1 MSEAAGGASVGMI
14 SLDLVIRN
22 TIGKQLEAIKASIK
36 QPVEDMRQQISKGVQ
51 DTVQSVADGAKA
63 AMQQSMDE
71 VKKTTEQTTD
81 YIDDL
86 IDKALAPK
94 VAAPKVEP
102 IEMPEV
108 KPSKKT
114 TVSVGYDPEAMSFV
128 EEYGEKLKAKA
139 GEISDEMRE
148 KLGNFE
154 ISADPT
160 ERIEQQMDNLRNK
173 IALTQKHWQ
182 ELMYAWNN
190 ADPGSKAFDNLD
202 GKLNSTEKQLLSL
215 QSQYEKL
222 GETAKASVAKMADE
236 TKAKVSELTD
246 EMREKLGNFEISK
259 DPTERIQ
266 QQMSVLTDKIS
277 VTQKRWQELAYALE
291 NTDPGS
297 KDFDKLTASLS
308 NAENRLISLQSQY
321 EKLQDKANK
330 PAESGG
336 SVEPPPPQEDESG
349 FKDRISKSMESVKSM
364 AAKAGA
370 SIKRTLS
377 GAFNHVKKV
386 GAKALSG
393 LRSGFSS
400 VGKSVKGLFK
410 PIANLGKK
418 IKQTF
423 KRVFLFAG
431 ILAAVKALKS
441 GIGDV
446 MNQNEAFQKSL
457 NDVKAN
463 LAIAFTPI
471 INTVMPILTK
481 LMQGVATVSKYV
493 AGFIAGLFGQ
503 TYQQAAQATKKLKG
517 TSAEA
522 KKAKQSLAGI
532 DEINTLS
539 SNEDSKTDSESS
551 GVDFS
556 GLDMSEP
563 EYPDWAK
570 SLKDSILSGDW
581 AGVGKTLGEKVT
593 SVLTG
598 IPWTDLGRKFSES
611 VNSIFSGINSFF
623 KNTDWGG
630 IVKDMTEGLNA
641 AVSGTDWSLIGDT
654 LASGL
659 SAIIDSAYAF
669 VTTFDFSGFG
679 SGLGDSVN
687 AFFAGIDW
695 SKAAETLSGAI
706 TGLLDSLIGFLETV
720 DWQAIGEDIYTF
732 ISSIDWSGII
742 SRLFQALGSLLG
754 AAGSLLSG
762 AIQRVVTSIKEY
774 FTKKIEEAGGS
785 VIGGLWKGI
794 KDAFG
799 NAWEWIKQNIFQPFL
814 DGFKKCFGIH
824 SPSTVMAEMGDYII
838 QGLHDAVSA
847 GIEKVKEVFNEVLSA
862 IQEIFSDIGE
872 WFSERWD
879 DITEAFSDVVSFF
892 KEKFQDAWDGI
903 VKIFEKPKEFFEQVW
918 EDITSCFSGVTTWFK
933 DKFSEAWEAVKKVFS
948 TGGTIFEGIS
958 EKISSVFKETV
969 NSLIDGINTVV
980 SKPFDAINTALDK
993 LREVSILGSHP
1004 FDWLPTLDIPQIPK
1018 LASGGLATAPT
1029 LAVVG
1034 DNRNASVDPE
1044 VIAPLSK
1051 LTSMLG
1057 STDPA
1062 VLSLLGEILEAI
1074 KEKRTVVSID
1084 SNAIGRASAAYTHGK
1099 AVRV

>member
-114 TVSVGYDPEAMSFV
+114 TVSVGYDPEAMSFM

-173 IALTQKHWQ
+173 IALTQKQWQ

-222 GETAKASVAKMADE
+222 GEAAKASVAKMADE

-330 PAESGG
+330 PAES
-336 SVEPPPPQEDESG
+336 
-349 FKDRISKSMESVKSM
+349 VKSV

-370 SIKRTLS
+370 SIKNALS

-393 LRSGFSS
+393 LRSGFSR

-493 AGFIAGLFGQ
+493 AGFIASLFGQ

-539 SNEDSKTDSESS
+539 SGKDDESS
-551 GVDFS
+551 SDS
-556 GLDMSEP
+556 GGIDYSSLDMSEP

-641 AVSGTDWSLIGDT
+641 AVSGTDWALIGDT

-754 AAGSLLSG
+754 AAGSLLWG
-762 AIQRVVTSIKEY
+762 AIRTVVANVKSY
-774 FTKKIEEAGGS
+774 FSKKIEEAGGS
-785 VIGGLWKGI
+785 IIGGLWKGI

-799 NAWEWIKQNIFQPFL
+799 DAWKWIKENIFQPFL

-838 QGLHDAVSA
+838 QGLYNAVSG
-847 GIEKVKEVFNEVLSA
+847 GIEKVKKIFIKILNTIKDVFTGIGGWFKQTFTEVFTNVKAVLQSIISFITSVFAGNWSRAWNSIKKAFQSVWDGMVTVVKIPINLIISA
-862 IQEIFSDIGE
+862 INKMTG
-872 WFSERWD
+872 
-879 DITEAFSDVVSFF
+879 
-892 KEKFQDAWDGI
+892 
-903 VKIFEKPKEFFEQVW
+903 
-918 EDITSCFSGVTTWFK
+918 
-933 DKFSEAWEAVKKVFS
+933 AVES
-948 TGGTIFEGIS
+948 A
-958 EKISSVFKETV
+958 V
-969 NSLIDGINTVV
+969 NSIIDGLNTL
-980 SKPFDAINTALDK
+980 SFDIPDWVPK
-993 LREVSILGSHP
+993 IGGSHFG
-1004 FDWLPTLDIPQIPK
+1004 FDLGHIDIPEIPK

-1029 LAVVG
+1029 LAMVG

-1051 LTSMLG
+1051 LSSMLG
-1057 STDPA
+1057 SADPA
-1062 VLSLLGEILEAI
+1062 VLALLGEILEAI

-1099 AVRV
+1099 TVRV

>member
-81 YIDDL
+81 YIDNL

-215 QSQYEKL
+215 QSQYDKL
-222 GETAKASVAKMADE
+222 GEAAKASVAKMADE

-308 NAENRLISLQSQY
+308 NTENRLISLQSQY
-321 EKLQDKANK
+321 DKLGDKANK
-330 PAESGG
+330 PA
-336 SVEPPPPQEDESG
+336 
-349 FKDRISKSMESVKSM
+349 ESVKSM

-539 SNEDSKTDSESS
+539 SNDDSKTDSESS

-641 AVSGTDWSLIGDT
+641 AVSGTDWALIGDT

-706 TGLLDSLIGFLETV
+706 TGLLDTVIGFIETV
-720 DWQAIGEDIYTF
+720 DWMAIGKDIFTF
-732 ISSIDWSGII
+732 IANIDWGGILGRVA
-742 SRLFQALGSLLG
+742 RLIGDIIGTCWRLT
-754 AAGSLLSG
+754 LSG
-762 AIQRVVTSIKEY
+762 VKAAIKGIKEY

-799 NAWEWIKQNIFQPFL
+799 NAWEWIKVNIFQPFL

-933 DKFSEAWEAVKKVFS
+933 DQFSEAWEAVKNVFS
-948 TGGTIFEGIS
+948 TGGAIFEGIS

-1029 LAVVG
+1029 LAMVG

-1057 STDPA
+1057 SADPA

-1074 KEKRTVVSID
+1074 KDKRTVVSID
-1084 SNAIGRASAAYTHGK
+1084 SNAIGRASTTYTHGK
-1099 AVRV
+1099 AVRI

>member
-71 VKKTTEQTTD
+71 VKKTTERTKD

-94 VAAPKVEP
+94 VAVPKVEP

-114 TVSVGYDPEAMSFV
+114 TVSVGYDPGAMSFM

-215 QSQYEKL
+215 QSQYDKL
-222 GETAKASVAKMADE
+222 EETAKASVAKMADE

-308 NAENRLISLQSQY
+308 NTENRLISLQSQY
-321 EKLQDKANK
+321 DKLGDKANK
-330 PAESGG
+330 PA
-336 SVEPPPPQEDESG
+336 
-349 FKDRISKSMESVKSM
+349 KSVKSM

-481 LMQGVATVSKYV
+481 LMQGIATVSKYV

-539 SNEDSKTDSESS
+539 SNDDSKTDSESS

-641 AVSGTDWSLIGDT
+641 AVSGTDWALIGDT

-706 TGLLDSLIGFLETV
+706 TGLLDTVIGFIETV
-720 DWQAIGEDIYTF
+720 DWMAIGKDIFTF
-732 ISSIDWSGII
+732 IANIDWGGILGRVA
-742 SRLFQALGSLLG
+742 RLIGDIIGTCWRLA
-754 AAGSLLSG
+754 LSG
-762 AIQRVVTSIKEY
+762 VKAAIKGIKEY

-799 NAWEWIKQNIFQPFL
+799 NAWEWIKVNIFQPFL

-862 IQEIFSDIGE
+862 IQGIFSDIGE

-879 DITEAFSDVVSFF
+879 DITSAFSDVVSFF

-933 DKFSEAWEAVKKVFS
+933 DQFSEAWEAVKKVFS
-948 TGGTIFEGIS
+948 TGGAIFEGIS

-993 LREVSILGSHP
+993 LRDVSILGSHP

-1029 LAVVG
+1029 LAMVG

-1074 KEKRTVVSID
+1074 KDKRTVVSID
-1084 SNAIGRASAAYTHGK
+1084 SDAIGRASTTYTHGK
-1099 AVRV
+1099 AVRI

>member
-71 VKKTTEQTTD
+71 VKKTTERTTD

-114 TVSVGYDPEAMSFV
+114 TVSVGYDPEAMSFM

-148 KLGNFE
+148 KLGDFE

-160 ERIEQQMDNLRNK
+160 ERIEQQMDNIRNK

-215 QSQYEKL
+215 QSQYDKL
-222 GETAKASVAKMADE
+222 GEAAKASVAKMADE

-308 NAENRLISLQSQY
+308 DAENRLISLQSQY
-321 EKLQDKANK
+321 DKLGDKANK
-330 PAESGG
+330 PA
-336 SVEPPPPQEDESG
+336 
-349 FKDRISKSMESVKSM
+349 KSVKSM

-641 AVSGTDWSLIGDT
+641 AVSGTDWALIGDT

-706 TGLLDSLIGFLETV
+706 TGLLDTVIGFIETV
-720 DWQAIGEDIYTF
+720 DWMAIGKDIFTF
-732 ISSIDWSGII
+732 IANIDWGGILGRVA
-742 SRLFQALGSLLG
+742 RLIGDIIGTCWRLT
-754 AAGSLLSG
+754 LSG
-762 AIQRVVTSIKEY
+762 VKAAIKGIKEY

-799 NAWEWIKQNIFQPFL
+799 NAWEWIKVNIFQPFL

-838 QGLHDAVSA
+838 QGLYNAVSG
-847 GIEKVKEVFNEVLSA
+847 GIEKVKKIFRKILNTIKDVFTGIGGWFKQTFTEVFTNVKAVLQSIISFITSVFAGNWSSAWNSIKKAFQSVWDGMVTVVKIPINLIISA
-862 IQEIFSDIGE
+862 INKMTG
-872 WFSERWD
+872 
-879 DITEAFSDVVSFF
+879 
-892 KEKFQDAWDGI
+892 
-903 VKIFEKPKEFFEQVW
+903 
-918 EDITSCFSGVTTWFK
+918 
-933 DKFSEAWEAVKKVFS
+933 AVES
-948 TGGTIFEGIS
+948 A
-958 EKISSVFKETV
+958 V
-969 NSLIDGINTVV
+969 NSIIDGLNTL
-980 SKPFDAINTALDK
+980 SFDIPDWVPK
-993 LREVSILGSHP
+993 IGGSHFG
-1004 FDWLPTLDIPQIPK
+1004 FDLGHIDIPEIPK

-1029 LAVVG
+1029 LAMVG

-1057 STDPA
+1057 SADPA
-1062 VLSLLGEILEAI
+1062 VLSLLGEILEILEAI
-1074 KEKRTVVSID
+1074 KDKRTVVSID
-1084 SNAIGRASAAYTHGK
+1084 SNAIGRASTTYTHDK
-1099 AVRV
+1099 TVRI

>member
-108 KPSKKT
+108 KPKKT

-222 GETAKASVAKMADE
+222 GEAAKASVAKMADE
-236 TKAKVSELTD
+236 TKAKVSELTN

-308 NAENRLISLQSQY
+308 NTENRLISLQSQY

-330 PAESGG
+330 PTES
-336 SVEPPPPQEDESG
+336 
-349 FKDRISKSMESVKSM
+349 IKSM

-400 VGKSVKGLFK
+400 VGKSAKGLFK

-441 GIGDV
+441 GIWDV

-503 TYQQAAQATKKLKG
+503 TYQQAANATKKLKG
-517 TSAEA
+517 TSAEV

-641 AVSGTDWSLIGDT
+641 AVIGTDWALIGDA

-659 SAIIDSAYAF
+659 SAIIDSAFAF

-679 SGLGDSVN
+679 AGLGDSVN

-706 TGLLDSLIGFLETV
+706 TGLLDSVISFLETV

-732 ISSIDWSGII
+732 LSGIDWSGII
-742 SRLFQALGSLLG
+742 SRLFQVLGNLLG
-754 AAGSLLSG
+754 AAESLLWG
-762 AIQRVVTSIKEY
+762 AIRTVVANVKSY
-774 FTKKIEEAGGS
+774 FSKKIEEAGGS
-785 VIGGLWKGI
+785 IIGGLWKGI

-799 NAWEWIKQNIFQPFL
+799 DAWKWIKENIFQPFL

-824 SPSTVMAEMGDYII
+824 SPSTVMAEMGGYII

-980 SKPFDAINTALDK
+980 SKPFDAINAALDK

-1029 LAVVG
+1029 LAMVG

-1074 KEKRTVVSID
+1074 KDKRTVVSVD
-1084 SNAIGRASAAYTHGK
+1084 SNAIGRASTTYIHGK
-1099 AVRV
+1099 AVRI

>member
-128 EEYGEKLKAKA
+128 EEYGEKMKAKA

-154 ISADPT
+154 ISADST

-330 PAESGG
+330 PAESL
-336 SVEPPPPQEDESG
+336 
-349 FKDRISKSMESVKSM
+349 KSM

-641 AVSGTDWSLIGDT
+641 AVSGTDWALIGDT

-706 TGLLDSLIGFLETV
+706 TGLFDTVIGFIETV
-720 DWQAIGEDIYTF
+720 DWVAIGKDIFTF
-732 ISSIDWSGII
+732 IANIDWGGILGRVA
-742 SRLFQALGSLLG
+742 RLIGDIIGTCWRLT
-754 AAGSLLSG
+754 LSG
-762 AIQRVVTSIKEY
+762 VKAAIKGIKEY

-799 NAWEWIKQNIFQPFL
+799 NAWEWIKVNIFQPFL

-933 DKFSEAWEAVKKVFS
+933 DQFSEAWEAVKNVFS
-948 TGGTIFEGIS
+948 TGGAIFEGIS

-1029 LAVVG
+1029 LAMVG

-1057 STDPA
+1057 SADPA

-1074 KEKRTVVSID
+1074 KDKRTVVSID
-1084 SNAIGRASAAYTHGK
+1084 SNAIGRASTTYTHGK
-1099 AVRV
+1099 AVRI

>member
-114 TVSVGYDPEAMSFV
+114 AVSVGYDPEAMSFM
-128 EEYGEKLKAKA
+128 EEYGEKLKATA

-173 IALTQKHWQ
+173 IALTQKQWQ

-222 GETAKASVAKMADE
+222 EETAKASVAKMADE

-330 PAESGG
+330 PAESL
-336 SVEPPPPQEDESG
+336 
-349 FKDRISKSMESVKSM
+349 KSM

-370 SIKRTLS
+370 SIKNALS

-393 LRSGFSS
+393 LRSGFSR

-493 AGFIAGLFGQ
+493 AGFIASLFGQ

-539 SNEDSKTDSESS
+539 SGKDDESS
-551 GVDFS
+551 SDS
-556 GLDMSEP
+556 GGIDYSSLDMSEP

-641 AVSGTDWSLIGDT
+641 AVSGTDWALIGDT

-706 TGLLDSLIGFLETV
+706 TGLLDSVISFLETV

-732 ISSIDWSGII
+732 LSGIDWSGII
-742 SRLFQALGSLLG
+742 SRLFQILGNLLG
-754 AAGSLLSG
+754 AAGSLLWG
-762 AIQRVVTSIKEY
+762 AIRTVVANVKSY
-774 FTKKIEEAGGS
+774 FSKKIEEAGGS
-785 VIGGLWKGI
+785 IIGGLWKGI

-799 NAWEWIKQNIFQPFL
+799 DAWKWIKENIFQPFL

-838 QGLHDAVSA
+838 QGLYNAVSG
-847 GIEKVKEVFNEVLSA
+847 GIEKVKKIFRKILNTIKDVFTGIGGWFKQTFTEVFTNVKAVLQSIISFITSVFAGNWSSAWNSIKKAFQSVWDGMVTVVKIPINLIISA
-862 IQEIFSDIGE
+862 INKM
-872 WFSERWD
+872 
-879 DITEAFSDVVSFF
+879 T
-892 KEKFQDAWDGI
+892 DA
-903 VKIFEKPKEFFEQVW
+903 VEN
-918 EDITSCFSGVTTWFK
+918 
-933 DKFSEAWEAVKKVFS
+933 A
-948 TGGTIFEGIS
+948 
-958 EKISSVFKETV
+958 V
-969 NSLIDGINTVV
+969 NSIIDGLNTL
-980 SKPFDAINTALDK
+980 SFDIPDWVPK
-993 LREVSILGSHP
+993 IGGSHFG
-1004 FDWLPTLDIPQIPK
+1004 FDLGHIDIPEIPK

-1029 LAVVG
+1029 LAMVG

-1074 KEKRTVVSID
+1074 KDKRTVVSID
-1084 SNAIGRASAAYTHGK
+1084 SNAIGRASTTYTHGK
-1099 AVRV
+1099 AVRI

>member
-22 TIGKQLEAIKASIK
+22 TIGKQLDAIKASIK

-71 VKKTTEQTTD
+71 VKKTTERTTD

-114 TVSVGYDPEAMSFV
+114 TVSVGYDPGAMSFM

-215 QSQYEKL
+215 QSQYDKL
-222 GETAKASVAKMADE
+222 EETAKASVAKMADE

-308 NAENRLISLQSQY
+308 NTENRLISLQSQY
-321 EKLQDKANK
+321 DKLGDKANK
-330 PAESGG
+330 PA
-336 SVEPPPPQEDESG
+336 
-349 FKDRISKSMESVKSM
+349 KSVKSM

-481 LMQGVATVSKYV
+481 LMQGIATVSKYV

-539 SNEDSKTDSESS
+539 SNDDSKTDSESS

-641 AVSGTDWSLIGDT
+641 AVSGTDWALIGDT

-706 TGLLDSLIGFLETV
+706 TGLLDTVIGFIETV
-720 DWQAIGEDIYTF
+720 DWMAIGKDIFTF
-732 ISSIDWSGII
+732 IANIDWGGILGRVA
-742 SRLFQALGSLLG
+742 RLIGDIIGTCWRLA
-754 AAGSLLSG
+754 LSG
-762 AIQRVVTSIKEY
+762 VKAAIKGIKEY

-799 NAWEWIKQNIFQPFL
+799 NAWEWIKVNIFQPFL

-862 IQEIFSDIGE
+862 IQGIFSDIGE

-879 DITEAFSDVVSFF
+879 DITSAFSDVVSFF

-933 DKFSEAWEAVKKVFS
+933 DQFSEAWEAVKKVFS
-948 TGGTIFEGIS
+948 TGGAIFEGIS

-993 LREVSILGSHP
+993 LRDVSILGSHP

-1029 LAVVG
+1029 LAMVG

-1074 KEKRTVVSID
+1074 KDKRTVVSID
-1084 SNAIGRASAAYTHGK
+1084 SDAIGRASTTYTHGK
-1099 AVRV
+1099 AVRI

>member
-94 VAAPKVEP
+94 VAASKVEP

-182 ELMYAWNN
+182 ELMDAWNN

-222 GETAKASVAKMADE
+222 EETAKASVAKMADE

-308 NAENRLISLQSQY
+308 NTENRLISLQSQY
-321 EKLQDKANK
+321 DKLQDKANK
-330 PAESGG
+330 PAESLK
-336 SVEPPPPQEDESG
+336 SV
-349 FKDRISKSMESVKSM
+349 

-370 SIKRTLS
+370 SIKNALS

-393 LRSGFSS
+393 LRSGFSR

-641 AVSGTDWSLIGDT
+641 AVSGTDWALIGDT

-799 NAWEWIKQNIFQPFL
+799 NAWEWIKVNIFQPFL

-847 GIEKVKEVFNEVLSA
+847 GIKKVKEVFNEVLSA

-879 DITEAFSDVVSFF
+879 DITSAFSDVVSFF

-933 DKFSEAWEAVKKVFS
+933 DQFSEAWEAVKKVFS
-948 TGGTIFEGIS
+948 TGGAIFEGIS

-993 LREVSILGSHP
+993 LRDVSILGSHP

-1029 LAVVG
+1029 LAMVG

-1057 STDPA
+1057 SADPA

-1074 KEKRTVVSID
+1074 KDKRTVVSID
-1084 SNAIGRASAAYTHGK
+1084 SDAIGRASTTYTHGK
-1099 AVRV
+1099 AVRI

>member
-81 YIDDL
+81 YIDNL

-128 EEYGEKLKAKA
+128 EEYGEKLKATA

-222 GETAKASVAKMADE
+222 EETAKASVAKMADE

-330 PAESGG
+330 PAESL
-336 SVEPPPPQEDESG
+336 
-349 FKDRISKSMESVKSM
+349 KSM

-393 LRSGFSS
+393 LRSGFSR

-539 SNEDSKTDSESS
+539 SGKDDESS
-551 GVDFS
+551 SDS
-556 GLDMSEP
+556 GGIDYSSLDMSEP

-706 TGLLDSLIGFLETV
+706 TGLLDSVIGFLETV

-732 ISSIDWSGII
+732 ISSIDWSGILGRVA
-742 SRLFQALGSLLG
+742 RLIGSIIGTCWNLALTGVK
-754 AAGSLLSG
+754 AA
-762 AIQRVVTSIKEY
+762 IKGIKDY
-774 FTKKIEEAGGS
+774 FSKKIEEAGGS
-785 VIGGLWKGI
+785 IIGGLWKGI

-799 NAWEWIKQNIFQPFL
+799 DAWKWIKENIFQPFL

-838 QGLHDAVSA
+838 QGLHDAVSD
-847 GIEKVKEVFNEVLSA
+847 GIAKIKEVFTEVLTA
-862 IQEIFSDIGE
+862 IKEIFSDIGE

-903 VKIFEKPKEFFEQVW
+903 VIIFEKPKEFFEQVW

-933 DKFSEAWEAVKKVFS
+933 DQFSEAWDAVKSVFS
-948 TGGTIFEGIS
+948 TGGAIFEGIS

-980 SKPFDAINTALDK
+980 SKPFEAINTALDK

-1029 LAVVG
+1029 LAMVG

-1051 LTSMLG
+1051 LSSMMG
-1057 STDPA
+1057 SADPA
-1062 VLSLLGEILEAI
+1062 VLALLGEILEAI
-1074 KEKRTVVSID
+1074 KEKQTAVSID
-1084 SNAIGRASAAYTHGK
+1084 NTAIGRASAAYTHGK

>member
-108 KPSKKT
+108 KPSKKA
-114 TVSVGYDPEAMSFV
+114 TVSVGYDPEAMSFM

-330 PAESGG
+330 PAESL
-336 SVEPPPPQEDESG
+336 
-349 FKDRISKSMESVKSM
+349 KSM

-370 SIKRTLS
+370 SIKSTLS

-641 AVSGTDWSLIGDT
+641 AVSGTDWALIGDT

-706 TGLLDSLIGFLETV
+706 TGLFDTVIGFIETV
-720 DWQAIGEDIYTF
+720 DWVAIGKDIFTF
-732 ISSIDWSGII
+732 IANIDWGGILGRVA
-742 SRLFQALGSLLG
+742 RLIGDIIGTCWRLT
-754 AAGSLLSG
+754 LSG
-762 AIQRVVTSIKEY
+762 VKAAIKGIKEY

-799 NAWEWIKQNIFQPFL
+799 NAWEWIKVNIFQPFL

-838 QGLHDAVSA
+838 QGLYNAVSS
-847 GIEKVKEVFNEVLSA
+847 GIEKVKKIFRKILNTIKDVFTGIGGWFKQTFTEVFTNVKAVLQSIISFITSVFAGNWSSAWNSIKKAFQSVWDGMVTVVKIPINLIISA
-862 IQEIFSDIGE
+862 INKMTG
-872 WFSERWD
+872 
-879 DITEAFSDVVSFF
+879 
-892 KEKFQDAWDGI
+892 
-903 VKIFEKPKEFFEQVW
+903 
-918 EDITSCFSGVTTWFK
+918 
-933 DKFSEAWEAVKKVFS
+933 AVES
-948 TGGTIFEGIS
+948 A
-958 EKISSVFKETV
+958 V
-969 NSLIDGINTVV
+969 NSIIDGLNTL
-980 SKPFDAINTALDK
+980 SFDIPDWVPK
-993 LREVSILGSHP
+993 IGGSHFG
-1004 FDWLPTLDIPQIPK
+1004 FDLGHIDIPEIPK

-1029 LAVVG
+1029 LAMVG

-1074 KEKRTVVSID
+1074 KDKRTVVSID
-1084 SNAIGRASAAYTHGK
+1084 SDAIGRASTTYTHGK
-1099 AVRV
+1099 AVRI

>member
-22 TIGKQLEAIKASIK
+22 TIGKQLDAIKASIK

-71 VKKTTEQTTD
+71 VKKTTERTTD

-114 TVSVGYDPEAMSFV
+114 TVSVGYDPEAMSFM

-215 QSQYEKL
+215 QSQYDKL
-222 GETAKASVAKMADE
+222 EEVAKASVAKMADE

-277 VTQKRWQELAYALE
+277 VTQKRWQELTYALE

-321 EKLQDKANK
+321 EKLEETANK
-330 PAESGG
+330 PTESL
-336 SVEPPPPQEDESG
+336 
-349 FKDRISKSMESVKSM
+349 KSM

-393 LRSGFSS
+393 LRSVFSR

-493 AGFIAGLFGQ
+493 AGFIASLFGQ

-551 GVDFS
+551 GVDFP

-641 AVSGTDWSLIGDT
+641 AVSGTDWALIGDT

-720 DWQAIGEDIYTF
+720 DWRAIGEDIYTF
-732 ISSIDWSGII
+732 ISSIDWSGILGRVA
-742 SRLFQALGSLLG
+742 RLIGSIIGTCWNLALTGVK
-754 AAGSLLSG
+754 AA
-762 AIQRVVTSIKEY
+762 IKGIKDY
-774 FTKKIEEAGGS
+774 FSKKIEEAGGS

-799 NAWEWIKQNIFQPFL
+799 NAWEWIKVNIFQPFL

-838 QGLHDAVSA
+838 QGLYNAVSG
-847 GIEKVKEVFNEVLSA
+847 GIEKVKKIFRKILNTIKDVFTGIGGWFKQTFTEVFTNVKAVLQSIISFITSVFAGNWSRAWNSIKKAFQSVWDGMVTVVKIPINLIISA
-862 IQEIFSDIGE
+862 INKMTG
-872 WFSERWD
+872 
-879 DITEAFSDVVSFF
+879 
-892 KEKFQDAWDGI
+892 
-903 VKIFEKPKEFFEQVW
+903 
-918 EDITSCFSGVTTWFK
+918 
-933 DKFSEAWEAVKKVFS
+933 AVES
-948 TGGTIFEGIS
+948 A
-958 EKISSVFKETV
+958 V
-969 NSLIDGINTVV
+969 NSIIDGLNTL
-980 SKPFDAINTALDK
+980 SFDIPDWVPK
-993 LREVSILGSHP
+993 IGGSHFG
-1004 FDWLPTLDIPQIPK
+1004 FDLGHIDIPEIPK

-1029 LAVVG
+1029 LAMVG

-1051 LTSMLG
+1051 LSSMLG
-1057 STDPA
+1057 SADPA
-1062 VLSLLGEILEAI
+1062 VLALLGEILEAI

>member
-22 TIGKQLEAIKASIK
+22 TIGKQLEVIKASIK

-81 YIDDL
+81 YIDNL

-215 QSQYEKL
+215 QSQYDKL
-222 GETAKASVAKMADE
+222 EETAKASVAKMADE

-259 DPTERIQ
+259 DPAERIQ

-308 NAENRLISLQSQY
+308 NTENRLISLQSQY
-321 EKLQDKANK
+321 DKLGDKANK
-330 PAESGG
+330 PA
-336 SVEPPPPQEDESG
+336 
-349 FKDRISKSMESVKSM
+349 KSVKSM

-481 LMQGVATVSKYV
+481 LMQGIATVSKYV

-539 SNEDSKTDSESS
+539 SNDDSKTDSESS

-641 AVSGTDWSLIGDT
+641 AVSGTDWALIGDT

-706 TGLLDSLIGFLETV
+706 TGLLDTVIGFIETV
-720 DWQAIGEDIYTF
+720 DWMAIGKDIFTF
-732 ISSIDWSGII
+732 IANIDWGGILGRVA
-742 SRLFQALGSLLG
+742 RLIGDIIGTCWRLA
-754 AAGSLLSG
+754 LSG
-762 AIQRVVTSIKEY
+762 VKAAIKGIKEY

-799 NAWEWIKQNIFQPFL
+799 NAWEWIKVNIFQPFL

-879 DITEAFSDVVSFF
+879 DITSAFSDVVSFF

-933 DKFSEAWEAVKKVFS
+933 DQFSEAWEAVKKVFS
-948 TGGTIFEGIS
+948 TGGAIFEGIS

-993 LREVSILGSHP
+993 LRDVSILGSHP

-1029 LAVVG
+1029 LAMVG

-1074 KEKRTVVSID
+1074 KDKRTVVSID
-1084 SNAIGRASAAYTHGK
+1084 SDAIGRASTTYTHGK
-1099 AVRV
+1099 AVRI

>member
-71 VKKTTEQTTD
+71 VKKTTERTTD

-114 TVSVGYDPEAMSFV
+114 TVSVGYDPGAMSFM

-148 KLGNFE
+148 KLGDFE

-160 ERIEQQMDNLRNK
+160 ERIEQQMDNIRNK

-215 QSQYEKL
+215 QSQYDKL
-222 GETAKASVAKMADE
+222 GEAAKASVAKMADE

-308 NAENRLISLQSQY
+308 DAENRLISLQSQY
-321 EKLQDKANK
+321 DKLGDKANK
-330 PAESGG
+330 PA
-336 SVEPPPPQEDESG
+336 
-349 FKDRISKSMESVKSM
+349 KSVKSM

-641 AVSGTDWSLIGDT
+641 AVSGTDWALIGDT

-706 TGLLDSLIGFLETV
+706 TGLLDTVIGFIETV
-720 DWQAIGEDIYTF
+720 DWMAIGKDIFTF
-732 ISSIDWSGII
+732 IANIDWGGILGRVA
-742 SRLFQALGSLLG
+742 RLIGDIIGTCWRLT
-754 AAGSLLSG
+754 LSG
-762 AIQRVVTSIKEY
+762 VKAAIKGIKEY

-799 NAWEWIKQNIFQPFL
+799 NAWEWIKVNIFQPFL

-838 QGLHDAVSA
+838 QGLYNAVSG
-847 GIEKVKEVFNEVLSA
+847 GIEKVKKIFRKILNTIKDVFTGIGGWFKQTFTEVFTNVKAVLQSIISFITSVFAGNWSSAWNSIKKAFQSVWDGMVTVVKIPINLIISA
-862 IQEIFSDIGE
+862 INKMTG
-872 WFSERWD
+872 
-879 DITEAFSDVVSFF
+879 
-892 KEKFQDAWDGI
+892 
-903 VKIFEKPKEFFEQVW
+903 
-918 EDITSCFSGVTTWFK
+918 
-933 DKFSEAWEAVKKVFS
+933 AVES
-948 TGGTIFEGIS
+948 A
-958 EKISSVFKETV
+958 V
-969 NSLIDGINTVV
+969 NSIIDGLNTL
-980 SKPFDAINTALDK
+980 SFDIPDWVPK
-993 LREVSILGSHP
+993 IGGSHFG
-1004 FDWLPTLDIPQIPK
+1004 FDLGHIDIPEIPK

-1029 LAVVG
+1029 LAMVG

-1057 STDPA
+1057 SADPA
-1062 VLSLLGEILEAI
+1062 VLSLLGEILEILEAI
-1074 KEKRTVVSID
+1074 KDKRTVVSID
-1084 SNAIGRASAAYTHGK
+1084 SNAIGRASTTYTHDK
-1099 AVRV
+1099 TVRI

>member
-22 TIGKQLEAIKASIK
+22 TIGKQLDAIKASIK

-81 YIDDL
+81 YIDGL

-114 TVSVGYDPEAMSFV
+114 TVSVGYDPGAMSFM

-173 IALTQKHWQ
+173 IALMQKRWQ

-215 QSQYEKL
+215 QSQYDKL
-222 GETAKASVAKMADE
+222 GEAAKASVAKMADE

-321 EKLQDKANK
+321 DKLQDKANK
-330 PAESGG
+330 PA
-336 SVEPPPPQEDESG
+336 
-349 FKDRISKSMESVKSM
+349 KSVKSM

-377 GAFNHVKKV
+377 GAFNHVKKM

-556 GLDMSEP
+556 GPDMSEP

-641 AVSGTDWSLIGDT
+641 AVSGTDWALIGDT

-706 TGLLDSLIGFLETV
+706 TGLLDTVIGFIETV
-720 DWQAIGEDIYTF
+720 DWMAIGKDIFTF
-732 ISSIDWSGII
+732 IANIDWGGILGRVA
-742 SRLFQALGSLLG
+742 RLIGDIIGTCWRLA
-754 AAGSLLSG
+754 LSG
-762 AIQRVVTSIKEY
+762 VKAAIKGIKEY

-799 NAWEWIKQNIFQPFL
+799 NAWEWIKVNIFQPFL

-872 WFSERWD
+872 WFGERWD
-879 DITEAFSDVVSFF
+879 DITSAFSDVVSFF

-933 DKFSEAWEAVKKVFS
+933 DQFSEAWEAVKKVFS
-948 TGGTIFEGIS
+948 TGGAIFEGIS

-993 LREVSILGSHP
+993 LRDVSILGSHP

-1029 LAVVG
+1029 LAMVG

-1062 VLSLLGEILEAI
+1062 VLALLGEILEAI
-1074 KEKRTVVSID
+1074 KDKRTVVSID
-1084 SNAIGRASAAYTHGK
+1084 SNAIGRSSTTYTHGK
-1099 AVRV
+1099 AVRI

>member
-114 TVSVGYDPEAMSFV
+114 TVSVGYDPGAMSFM

-148 KLGNFE
+148 KLGKFE
-154 ISADPT
+154 IDEDPT
-160 ERIEQQMDNLRNK
+160 ERIQLQLNNLKDK
-173 IALTQKHWQ
+173 IDLTQRRWQ
-182 ELMYAWNN
+182 ELAYSI
-190 ADPGSKAFDNLD
+190 DETGDKTSKEYYDLW
-202 GKLNSTEKQLLSL
+202 GKMNSTEKQLLSL

-222 GETAKASVAKMADE
+222 GEAAKASVAKMADE

-321 EKLQDKANK
+321 DKLGDKANK
-330 PAESGG
+330 PA
-336 SVEPPPPQEDESG
+336 
-349 FKDRISKSMESVKSM
+349 KSVKSM

-539 SNEDSKTDSESS
+539 SNDDSKTDSESS

-641 AVSGTDWSLIGDT
+641 AVSGTDWALIGDT

-732 ISSIDWSGII
+732 ISGIDWSGII

-754 AAGSLLSG
+754 AAGSLLWG
-762 AIQRVVTSIKEY
+762 AIRTVVANIKSY
-774 FTKKIEEAGGS
+774 FSKKIEEAGGS

-799 NAWEWIKQNIFQPFL
+799 NAWEWIKVNIFQPFL

-872 WFSERWD
+872 WFGERWD
-879 DITEAFSDVVSFF
+879 DITSAFSDVVSFF

-933 DKFSEAWEAVKKVFS
+933 DQFSEAWEAVKKVFS
-948 TGGTIFEGIS
+948 TGGAIFEGIS

-993 LREVSILGSHP
+993 LRDVSILGSHP

-1029 LAVVG
+1029 LAMVG

-1074 KEKRTVVSID
+1074 KDKRTVVSID
-1084 SNAIGRASAAYTHGK
+1084 SNAIGRASTTYTHGK
-1099 AVRV
+1099 TVRI

>member
-22 TIGKQLEAIKASIK
+22 TIGKQLEAIKSSIK
-36 QPVEDMRQQISKGVQ
+36 QPVEDMRKQVSNGIQ

-63 AMQQSMDE
+63 TMQKSMDE
-71 VKKTTEQTTD
+71 MKKTAEKSTD
-81 YIDDL
+81 YVDAL
-86 IDKALAPK
+86 IEKTLSRK
-94 VAAPKVEP
+94 VEAPKVEP
-102 IEMPEV
+102 IKMPEV
-108 KPSKKT
+108 KPSKNAAEF
-114 TVSVGYDPEAMSFV
+114 VGYDQNAMAFV
-128 EEYGEKLKAKA
+128 EEYAEKAKA
-139 GEISDEMRE
+139 
-148 KLGNFE
+148 
-154 ISADPT
+154 
-160 ERIEQQMDNLRNK
+160 
-173 IALTQKHWQ
+173 
-182 ELMYAWNN
+182 
-190 ADPGSKAFDNLD
+190 
-202 GKLNSTEKQLLSL
+202 
-215 QSQYEKL
+215 
-222 GETAKASVAKMADE
+222 
-236 TKAKVSELTD
+236 KVGELTD
-246 EMREKLGNFEISK
+246 EMREKLGNFEIAE
-259 DPTERIQ
+259 DPTERTQ
-266 QQMSVLTDKIS
+266 QQMDNLSDKIAI
-277 VTQKRWQELAYALE
+277 VQKRWQELTYEWNNTDPGTKQFDKLSSELNSTEKQLISLQSQYDGLASKANAKVDEISSEMREKLGSFKIAANPTERLQQKLDITKNELQMLQNKWQELAYALQKE
-291 NTDPGS
+291 QPGS
-297 KDFDKLTASLS
+297 EAFNKFSEQLTATEKRMVSTQDTYDKLQKKA
-308 NAENRLISLQSQY
+308 AQSST
-321 EKLQDKANK
+321 
-330 PAESGG
+330 P
-336 SVEPPPPQEDESG
+336 EPELPQEDGSG
-349 FKDRISKSMESVKSM
+349 FKDRISKPLDSVKSM

-377 GAFNHVKKV
+377 GAFNSVKKV
-386 GAKALSG
+386 GAKALSS

-400 VGKSVKGLFK
+400 VGKSVKGLMK
-410 PIANLGKK
+410 PITNLGKK

-423 KRVFLFAG
+423 KRVFIFAG

-441 GIGDV
+441 GIGEV

-457 NDVKAN
+457 NEVKAN

-471 INTVMPILTK
+471 INAVMPILTK
-481 LMQGVATVSKYV
+481 LMQGLSTVSKYV

-539 SNEDSKTDSESS
+539 SGKDDESS
-551 GVDFS
+551 SDGGGIDYS
-556 GLDMSEP
+556 ALDMSEP
-563 EYPDWAK
+563 EFPNWAQ
-570 SLKDSILSGDW
+570 SLKESILSGDW

-598 IPWTDLGRKFSES
+598 IPWKDLGRKFSQS

-630 IVKDMTEGLNA
+630 VVKDITEGLNA
-641 AVSGTDWSLIGDT
+641 AVSGTDWTLIGDT

-659 SAIIDSAYAF
+659 SAIIDSAFSF

-687 AFFAGIDW
+687 ALFGGIDW
-695 SKAAETLSGAI
+695 SKAAETMSGAI
-706 TGLLDSLIGFLETV
+706 TGLLDSVIGFLETV

-732 ISSIDWSGII
+732 LSGIDWSGII
-742 SRLFQALGSLLG
+742 SRLFQVLGSLLG
-754 AAGSLLSG
+754 AAGSLLWG
-762 AIQRVVTSIKEY
+762 AIRTVVANVKSY
-774 FTKKIEEAGGS
+774 FSKKIEEAGGS
-785 VIGGLWKGI
+785 IIGGLWKGI

-799 NAWEWIKQNIFQPFL
+799 DAWKWIKENIFQPFL

-872 WFSERWD
+872 WFGERWD

-933 DKFSEAWEAVKKVFS
+933 DQFSEAWEAVKNVFS
-948 TGGTIFEGIS
+948 TGGAIFEGIS

-993 LREVSILGSHP
+993 LREVSMLGSHP

-1029 LAVVG
+1029 LAMVG

-1074 KEKRTVVSID
+1074 KDKRTVVSID
-1084 SNAIGRASAAYTHGK
+1084 SNAIGRASTTYTHGK
-1099 AVRV
+1099 TVRI

>member
-22 TIGKQLEAIKASIK
+22 TIGKQLDAIKASIK

-71 VKKTTEQTTD
+71 VKKTTERTTD

-114 TVSVGYDPEAMSFV
+114 TVSVGYDPEAMSFM

-215 QSQYEKL
+215 QSQYDKL
-222 GETAKASVAKMADE
+222 EETAKASVAKMADE

-321 EKLQDKANK
+321 EKLEGKANK
-330 PAESGG
+330 PA
-336 SVEPPPPQEDESG
+336 
-349 FKDRISKSMESVKSM
+349 KSVKSM

-539 SNEDSKTDSESS
+539 SGKDDESS
-551 GVDFS
+551 SDS
-556 GLDMSEP
+556 GGIDYSSLDMSEP

-641 AVSGTDWSLIGDT
+641 AVSGTDWALIGDT

-720 DWQAIGEDIYTF
+720 DWRAIGEDIYTF

-742 SRLFQALGSLLG
+742 SRLFRVLGSLLG
-754 AAGSLLSG
+754 AAGSLLWG
-762 AIQRVVTSIKEY
+762 AIRTVVANVKSY
-774 FTKKIEEAGGS
+774 FSKKIEEAGGS
-785 VIGGLWKGI
+785 IIGGLWKGI

-799 NAWEWIKQNIFQPFL
+799 DAWKWIKENIFQPFL

-838 QGLHDAVSA
+838 QGLYNAVSG
-847 GIEKVKEVFNEVLSA
+847 GIEKVKKIFIKILNTIKDVFTGIGGWFKQTFTEVFTNVKAVLQSIISFITSVFAGNWSRAWNSIKKAFQSVWDGMVTVVKIPINLIISA
-862 IQEIFSDIGE
+862 INKMTG
-872 WFSERWD
+872 
-879 DITEAFSDVVSFF
+879 
-892 KEKFQDAWDGI
+892 
-903 VKIFEKPKEFFEQVW
+903 
-918 EDITSCFSGVTTWFK
+918 
-933 DKFSEAWEAVKKVFS
+933 AVES
-948 TGGTIFEGIS
+948 A
-958 EKISSVFKETV
+958 V
-969 NSLIDGINTVV
+969 NSIIDGLNTL
-980 SKPFDAINTALDK
+980 SFDIPDWVPK
-993 LREVSILGSHP
+993 IGGSHFG
-1004 FDWLPTLDIPQIPK
+1004 FDLGHIDIPEIPK

-1029 LAVVG
+1029 LAMVG

-1051 LTSMLG
+1051 LSSMLG
-1057 STDPA
+1057 SADPA
-1062 VLSLLGEILEAI
+1062 VLALLGEILEAI

>member
-114 TVSVGYDPEAMSFV
+114 AVSVGYDPEAMSFV

-215 QSQYEKL
+215 QSQYDKL
-222 GETAKASVAKMADE
+222 EETAKASVAKMADE

-321 EKLQDKANK
+321 DKLQDKANK
-330 PAESGG
+330 PAESL
-336 SVEPPPPQEDESG
+336 
-349 FKDRISKSMESVKSM
+349 KSM

-400 VGKSVKGLFK
+400 VGKSAKGLFK

-481 LMQGVATVSKYV
+481 LMQGVATVSRYV

-570 SLKDSILSGDW
+570 SLRDSILSGDW

-598 IPWTDLGRKFSES
+598 IPWTNLGRKFSES

-641 AVSGTDWSLIGDT
+641 AVSGTDWTLIGDT

-706 TGLLDSLIGFLETV
+706 TGLLDSVISFLETV

-732 ISSIDWSGII
+732 ISSIDWSGILGRVA
-742 SRLFQALGSLLG
+742 RLIGSIIGTCWNLALTGVK
-754 AAGSLLSG
+754 AA
-762 AIQRVVTSIKEY
+762 IKGIKDY
-774 FTKKIEEAGGS
+774 FSKKIEEAGGS

-799 NAWEWIKQNIFQPFL
+799 DAWKWIKENIFQPFL

-838 QGLHDAVSA
+838 QGLYNAVSS
-847 GIEKVKEVFNEVLSA
+847 GIEKVKKIFRKILNTIKDVFTGIGGWFKQTFTEVFTNVKAVLQSIISFITSVFAGNWSSAWNSIKKAFQSVWDGMVTVVKIPINLIISA
-862 IQEIFSDIGE
+862 INKMTG
-872 WFSERWD
+872 
-879 DITEAFSDVVSFF
+879 
-892 KEKFQDAWDGI
+892 
-903 VKIFEKPKEFFEQVW
+903 
-918 EDITSCFSGVTTWFK
+918 
-933 DKFSEAWEAVKKVFS
+933 AVES
-948 TGGTIFEGIS
+948 A
-958 EKISSVFKETV
+958 V
-969 NSLIDGINTVV
+969 NSIIDGLNTL
-980 SKPFDAINTALDK
+980 SFDIPDWVPK
-993 LREVSILGSHP
+993 IGGSHFG
-1004 FDWLPTLDIPQIPK
+1004 FDLGHIDIPEIPK

-1029 LAVVG
+1029 LAMVG

-1074 KEKRTVVSID
+1074 KDKRTVVSVD
-1084 SNAIGRASAAYTHGK
+1084 SNAIGRASTTYTHGK
-1099 AVRV
+1099 AVRI

>member
-1 MSEAAGGASVGMI
+1 MSEAAGGAPVGMI

-71 VKKTTEQTTD
+71 VKKTTERTTD

-108 KPSKKT
+108 KPSKKA
-114 TVSVGYDPEAMSFV
+114 TVSVGYDPEAMSFM

-215 QSQYEKL
+215 QSQYDKL

-321 EKLQDKANK
+321 DKLGDKVNK
-330 PAESGG
+330 PA
-336 SVEPPPPQEDESG
+336 
-349 FKDRISKSMESVKSM
+349 KSVKSM

-481 LMQGVATVSKYV
+481 LMQGIATVSKYV

-539 SNEDSKTDSESS
+539 SNDDSKTDSESS
-551 GVDFS
+551 GVDFP

-641 AVSGTDWSLIGDT
+641 AVSGTDWALIGDT

-706 TGLLDSLIGFLETV
+706 TGLLDTVIGFIETV
-720 DWQAIGEDIYTF
+720 DWMAIGKDIFTF
-732 ISSIDWSGII
+732 IANIDWGGILGRVA
-742 SRLFQALGSLLG
+742 RLIGDIIGTCWRLT
-754 AAGSLLSG
+754 LSG
-762 AIQRVVTSIKEY
+762 VKAAIKGIKEY

-799 NAWEWIKQNIFQPFL
+799 NAWEWIKVNIFQPFL

-838 QGLHDAVSA
+838 QGLYNAVSG

-879 DITEAFSDVVSFF
+879 DITSAFSDVVSFF

-933 DKFSEAWEAVKKVFS
+933 DQFSEAWEAVKKVFS
-948 TGGTIFEGIS
+948 TGGAIFEGIS

-993 LREVSILGSHP
+993 LRDVSILGSHP

-1029 LAVVG
+1029 LAMVG

-1074 KEKRTVVSID
+1074 KDKRTVVSID
-1084 SNAIGRASAAYTHGK
+1084 SNAIGRASTTYTHGK
-1099 AVRV
+1099 AVRI

>member
-108 KPSKKT
+108 KPSKKA

-128 EEYGEKLKAKA
+128 EEYGEKMKAKA

-215 QSQYEKL
+215 QSQYDKL
-222 GETAKASVAKMADE
+222 GEAAKASVAKMADE

-308 NAENRLISLQSQY
+308 NTENRLISLQSQY
-321 EKLQDKANK
+321 DKLGDKANK
-330 PAESGG
+330 PA
-336 SVEPPPPQEDESG
+336 
-349 FKDRISKSMESVKSM
+349 ESVKSM

-551 GVDFS
+551 GVDFP

-641 AVSGTDWSLIGDT
+641 AVSGTDWALIGDT

-659 SAIIDSAYAF
+659 SAIIDSAFAF

-706 TGLLDSLIGFLETV
+706 TGLFDTVIGFIETV
-720 DWQAIGEDIYTF
+720 DWVAIGKDIFTF
-732 ISSIDWSGII
+732 IANIDWGGILGRVA
-742 SRLFQALGSLLG
+742 RLIGDIIGTCWRLT
-754 AAGSLLSG
+754 LSG
-762 AIQRVVTSIKEY
+762 VKAAIKGIKEY

-799 NAWEWIKQNIFQPFL
+799 NAWEWIKVNIFQPFL

-933 DKFSEAWEAVKKVFS
+933 DQFSEAWEAVKKVFS
-948 TGGTIFEGIS
+948 TGGAIFEGIS

-1029 LAVVG
+1029 LAMVG

-1074 KEKRTVVSID
+1074 KDKRTVVSID
-1084 SNAIGRASAAYTHGK
+1084 SNAIGRSSTTYTHGK
-1099 AVRV
+1099 AVRI

>member
-71 VKKTTEQTTD
+71 VKKTTERTTD

-108 KPSKKT
+108 KPSQKT

-128 EEYGEKLKAKA
+128 EEYGEKMKAKA

-215 QSQYEKL
+215 QSQYDKL
-222 GETAKASVAKMADE
+222 EEAAKASVAKMADE

-321 EKLQDKANK
+321 DKLGDKANK
-330 PAESGG
+330 PA
-336 SVEPPPPQEDESG
+336 
-349 FKDRISKSMESVKSM
+349 KSVKSM

-539 SNEDSKTDSESS
+539 SNDDSKTDSESS

-641 AVSGTDWSLIGDT
+641 AVSGTDWALIGDT

-706 TGLLDSLIGFLETV
+706 TGLLDTVIGFIETV
-720 DWQAIGEDIYTF
+720 DWMAIGKDIFTF
-732 ISSIDWSGII
+732 IANIDWGGILGRVA
-742 SRLFQALGSLLG
+742 RLIGDIIGTCWRLT
-754 AAGSLLSG
+754 LSG
-762 AIQRVVTSIKEY
+762 VKAAIKGIKEY

-799 NAWEWIKQNIFQPFL
+799 NAWEWIKVNIFQPFL

-862 IQEIFSDIGE
+862 IQGIFSDIGE
-872 WFSERWD
+872 WFGERWD

-933 DKFSEAWEAVKKVFS
+933 DQFSEAWEAVKKVFS
-948 TGGTIFEGIS
+948 TGGAIFEGIS

-1029 LAVVG
+1029 LAMVG

-1051 LTSMLG
+1051 LTSMLASMLG

-1074 KEKRTVVSID
+1074 KDKRTVVSID
-1084 SNAIGRASAAYTHGK
+1084 SNAIGRAGTTYTHGK
-1099 AVRV
+1099 AVRI

>member
-215 QSQYEKL
+215 QSQYDKL
-222 GETAKASVAKMADE
+222 EETAKASVAKMADE

-277 VTQKRWQELAYALE
+277 VTQKRWQELTYALE

-330 PAESGG
+330 PAES
-336 SVEPPPPQEDESG
+336 
-349 FKDRISKSMESVKSM
+349 VKSV

-370 SIKRTLS
+370 SIKNALS

-493 AGFIAGLFGQ
+493 AGFIASLFGQ

-641 AVSGTDWSLIGDT
+641 AVSGTDWALIGDT

-706 TGLLDSLIGFLETV
+706 TGLFDTVIGFIETV
-720 DWQAIGEDIYTF
+720 DWVAIGKDIFTF
-732 ISSIDWSGII
+732 IANIDWGGILGRVA
-742 SRLFQALGSLLG
+742 RLIGDIIGTCWRLT
-754 AAGSLLSG
+754 LSG
-762 AIQRVVTSIKEY
+762 VKAAIKGIKEY

-799 NAWEWIKQNIFQPFL
+799 NAWEWIKVNIFQPFL

-838 QGLHDAVSA
+838 QGLYNAVSS
-847 GIEKVKEVFNEVLSA
+847 GIEKVKKIFRKILNTIKDVFTGIGGWFKQTFTEVFTNVKAVLQSIISFITSVFAGNWSSAWNSIKKAFQSVWDGMVTVVKIPINLIISA
-862 IQEIFSDIGE
+862 INKMTG
-872 WFSERWD
+872 
-879 DITEAFSDVVSFF
+879 
-892 KEKFQDAWDGI
+892 
-903 VKIFEKPKEFFEQVW
+903 
-918 EDITSCFSGVTTWFK
+918 
-933 DKFSEAWEAVKKVFS
+933 AVES
-948 TGGTIFEGIS
+948 A
-958 EKISSVFKETV
+958 V
-969 NSLIDGINTVV
+969 NSIIDGLNTL
-980 SKPFDAINTALDK
+980 SFDIPDWVPK
-993 LREVSILGSHP
+993 IGGSHFG
-1004 FDWLPTLDIPQIPK
+1004 FDLGHIDIPEIPK

-1074 KEKRTVVSID
+1074 KDKRTVVSID

>member
-81 YIDDL
+81 YIDNL

-108 KPSKKT
+108 KSSKKT

-336 SVEPPPPQEDESG
+336 SVEPPPPQEDGSG
-349 FKDRISKSMESVKSM
+349 FKDRISKSMESVKSV

-400 VGKSVKGLFK
+400 VGKSAKGLFK

-581 AGVGKTLGEKVT
+581 AGVGKTLGEKIT
-593 SVLTG
+593 GVLTG

-611 VNSIFSGINSFF
+611 VNAIFSGINSFF

-641 AVSGTDWSLIGDT
+641 AVSGTDWALIGDT

-706 TGLLDSLIGFLETV
+706 TGLLDSVIGFLETV

-732 ISSIDWSGII
+732 LSGIDWSGII
-742 SRLFQALGSLLG
+742 SRLFQVLGNLLG
-754 AAGSLLSG
+754 AAGSLLWG
-762 AIQRVVTSIKEY
+762 AIRTVVANVKSY
-774 FTKKIEEAGGS
+774 FSKKIEEAGGS
-785 VIGGLWKGI
+785 IIGGLWKGI

-799 NAWEWIKQNIFQPFL
+799 NAWEWIKVNIFQPFL

-838 QGLHDAVSA
+838 QGLYNAVSG
-847 GIEKVKEVFNEVLSA
+847 GIEKVKKIFRKILDTIKDVFTGIGGWFKQTFTEVFTNVKAVLQSIISFITSVFAGNWSSAWNSIKKAFQSVWDGMVTVVKIPINLIISA
-862 IQEIFSDIGE
+862 INKMTG
-872 WFSERWD
+872 
-879 DITEAFSDVVSFF
+879 
-892 KEKFQDAWDGI
+892 
-903 VKIFEKPKEFFEQVW
+903 
-918 EDITSCFSGVTTWFK
+918 
-933 DKFSEAWEAVKKVFS
+933 AVES
-948 TGGTIFEGIS
+948 A
-958 EKISSVFKETV
+958 V
-969 NSLIDGINTVV
+969 NSIIDGLNTL
-980 SKPFDAINTALDK
+980 SFDIPDWVPK
-993 LREVSILGSHP
+993 IGGSHFG
-1004 FDWLPTLDIPQIPK
+1004 FDLGHIDIPEIPK

-1029 LAVVG
+1029 LAMVG

-1074 KEKRTVVSID
+1074 KDKRTVVSVD
-1084 SNAIGRASAAYTHGK
+1084 SNAIGRASTTYTHGK
-1099 AVRV
+1099 AVRI

>member
-71 VKKTTEQTTD
+71 VKKTTERTKD

-215 QSQYEKL
+215 QSQYDKL
-222 GETAKASVAKMADE
+222 EETAKASVAKMADE

-321 EKLQDKANK
+321 DKLEDKANK
-330 PAESGG
+330 PA
-336 SVEPPPPQEDESG
+336 
-349 FKDRISKSMESVKSM
+349 KSVKSM

-539 SNEDSKTDSESS
+539 SNDDSKTDSESS

-641 AVSGTDWSLIGDT
+641 AVSGTDWALIGDT

-706 TGLLDSLIGFLETV
+706 TGLLDTVIGFIETV
-720 DWQAIGEDIYTF
+720 DWMAIGKDIFTF
-732 ISSIDWSGII
+732 IANIDWGGILGRVA
-742 SRLFQALGSLLG
+742 RLIGDIIGTCWRLA
-754 AAGSLLSG
+754 LSG
-762 AIQRVVTSIKEY
+762 VKAAIKGIKEY

-799 NAWEWIKQNIFQPFL
+799 NAWEWIKVNIFQPFL

-838 QGLHDAVSA
+838 QGLYNAVSG
-847 GIEKVKEVFNEVLSA
+847 GIEKVKKIFRKILGTIKDVFTGIGGWFKQTFTEVFTNVKAVLQSIISFITSVFAGNWSSAWNSIKKAFQSVWDGMVTVVKIPINLIISA
-862 IQEIFSDIGE
+862 INKMTG
-872 WFSERWD
+872 
-879 DITEAFSDVVSFF
+879 
-892 KEKFQDAWDGI
+892 
-903 VKIFEKPKEFFEQVW
+903 
-918 EDITSCFSGVTTWFK
+918 
-933 DKFSEAWEAVKKVFS
+933 AVES
-948 TGGTIFEGIS
+948 A
-958 EKISSVFKETV
+958 V
-969 NSLIDGINTVV
+969 NSIIDGLNTL
-980 SKPFDAINTALDK
+980 SFDIPDWVPK
-993 LREVSILGSHP
+993 IGGSHFG
-1004 FDWLPTLDIPQIPK
+1004 FDLGHIDIPEIPK

-1029 LAVVG
+1029 LAMVG

-1074 KEKRTVVSID
+1074 KDKRTVVSID
-1084 SNAIGRASAAYTHGK
+1084 SDAIGRASTTYTHGK
-1099 AVRV
+1099 AVRI

>member
-51 DTVQSVADGAKA
+51 DTVQFVADGAKA

-108 KPSKKT
+108 KPSKKA

-128 EEYGEKLKAKA
+128 EEYGEKMKAKA

-330 PAESGG
+330 PAESL
-336 SVEPPPPQEDESG
+336 
-349 FKDRISKSMESVKSM
+349 KSM

-641 AVSGTDWSLIGDT
+641 AVSGTDWALIGDT

-706 TGLLDSLIGFLETV
+706 TGLFDTVIGFIETV
-720 DWQAIGEDIYTF
+720 DWVAIGKDIFTF
-732 ISSIDWSGII
+732 IANIDWGGILGRVA
-742 SRLFQALGSLLG
+742 RLIGDIIGTCWRLT
-754 AAGSLLSG
+754 LSG
-762 AIQRVVTSIKEY
+762 VKAAIKGIKEY

-799 NAWEWIKQNIFQPFL
+799 NAWEWIKVNIFQPFL

-933 DKFSEAWEAVKKVFS
+933 DQFSEAWEAVKNVFS
-948 TGGTIFEGIS
+948 TGGAIFEGIS

-1029 LAVVG
+1029 LAMVG

-1057 STDPA
+1057 SADPA

-1074 KEKRTVVSID
+1074 KDKRTVVSID
-1084 SNAIGRASAAYTHGK
+1084 SNAIGRASTTYTHGK
-1099 AVRV
+1099 AVRI

>member
-108 KPSKKT
+108 KPSKKA

-321 EKLQDKANK
+321 DKLQDKANK
-330 PAESGG
+330 PAESL
-336 SVEPPPPQEDESG
+336 
-349 FKDRISKSMESVKSM
+349 KSM

-393 LRSGFSS
+393 LRSGFSR
-400 VGKSVKGLFK
+400 VGKSAKGLFK

-539 SNEDSKTDSESS
+539 SGKDDESS
-551 GVDFS
+551 SDS
-556 GLDMSEP
+556 GGIDYSSLDMSEP

-687 AFFAGIDW
+687 AFFAGVDW

-720 DWQAIGEDIYTF
+720 DWRAIGEDIYTF

-742 SRLFQALGSLLG
+742 SRLFRVLGSLLG
-754 AAGSLLSG
+754 AAGSLLWG
-762 AIQRVVTSIKEY
+762 AIRTVVANVKSY
-774 FTKKIEEAGGS
+774 FSKKIEEAGGS
-785 VIGGLWKGI
+785 IIGGLWKGI

-799 NAWEWIKQNIFQPFL
+799 DAWKWIKENIFQPFL

-838 QGLHDAVSA
+838 QGLYNAVSG
-847 GIEKVKEVFNEVLSA
+847 GIEKVKKIFIKILNTIKDVFTGIGGWFKQTFTEVFTNVKAVLQSIISFITSVFAGNWSRAWNSIKKAFQSVWDGMVTVVKIPINLIISA
-862 IQEIFSDIGE
+862 INKMTG
-872 WFSERWD
+872 
-879 DITEAFSDVVSFF
+879 
-892 KEKFQDAWDGI
+892 
-903 VKIFEKPKEFFEQVW
+903 
-918 EDITSCFSGVTTWFK
+918 
-933 DKFSEAWEAVKKVFS
+933 AVES
-948 TGGTIFEGIS
+948 A
-958 EKISSVFKETV
+958 V
-969 NSLIDGINTVV
+969 NSIIDGLNTL
-980 SKPFDAINTALDK
+980 SFDIPDWVPK
-993 LREVSILGSHP
+993 IGGSHFG
-1004 FDWLPTLDIPQIPK
+1004 FDLGHIDIPEIPK

-1029 LAVVG
+1029 LAMVG

-1051 LTSMLG
+1051 LSSMLG
-1057 STDPA
+1057 SADPA
-1062 VLSLLGEILEAI
+1062 VLALLGEILEAI

>member
-321 EKLQDKANK
+321 DKLEDKANK
-330 PAESGG
+330 PA
-336 SVEPPPPQEDESG
+336 
-349 FKDRISKSMESVKSM
+349 KSVKSVV
-364 AAKAGA
+364 AKAGA
-370 SIKRTLS
+370 SIKSTLS

-641 AVSGTDWSLIGDT
+641 AVSGTDWALIGDT

-706 TGLLDSLIGFLETV
+706 TGLFDTVIGFIETV
-720 DWQAIGEDIYTF
+720 DWVAIGKDIFTF
-732 ISSIDWSGII
+732 IANIDWGGILGRVA
-742 SRLFQALGSLLG
+742 RLIGDIIGTCWRLT
-754 AAGSLLSG
+754 LSG
-762 AIQRVVTSIKEY
+762 VKAAIKGIKEY

-799 NAWEWIKQNIFQPFL
+799 NAWEWIKVNIFQPFL

-838 QGLHDAVSA
+838 QGLYNAVSS
-847 GIEKVKEVFNEVLSA
+847 GIEKVKKIFRKILNTIKDVFTGIGGWFKQTFTEVFTNVKAVLQSIISFITSVFAGNWSSAWNSIKKAFQSVWDGMVTVVKIPINLIISA
-862 IQEIFSDIGE
+862 INKMTG
-872 WFSERWD
+872 
-879 DITEAFSDVVSFF
+879 
-892 KEKFQDAWDGI
+892 
-903 VKIFEKPKEFFEQVW
+903 
-918 EDITSCFSGVTTWFK
+918 
-933 DKFSEAWEAVKKVFS
+933 AVES
-948 TGGTIFEGIS
+948 A
-958 EKISSVFKETV
+958 V
-969 NSLIDGINTVV
+969 NSIIDGLNTL
-980 SKPFDAINTALDK
+980 SFDIPDWVPK
-993 LREVSILGSHP
+993 IGGSHFG
-1004 FDWLPTLDIPQIPK
+1004 FDLGHIDIPEIPK

-1029 LAVVG
+1029 LAMVG

-1044 VIAPLSK
+1044 VIAPLSR

-1074 KEKRTVVSID
+1074 KDKRTVVSID
-1084 SNAIGRASAAYTHGK
+1084 SNAIGRTSTTYTHGK
-1099 AVRV
+1099 AVRI

>member
-36 QPVEDMRQQISKGVQ
+36 QPVEDMRKQVSKGVQ

-108 KPSKKT
+108 KPSEKA

-148 KLGNFE
+148 KLGSFE

-173 IALTQKHWQ
+173 IALTQKRWQ
-182 ELMYAWNN
+182 ELTYEWNN

-215 QSQYEKL
+215 QSQYDKL
-222 GETAKASVAKMADE
+222 GEAAKASVAKMADE

-259 DPTERIQ
+259 DPTVRIQ

-321 EKLQDKANK
+321 DRLQGKA
-330 PAESGG
+330 
-336 SVEPPPPQEDESG
+336 D
-349 FKDRISKSMESVKSM
+349 KSMESVKSM

-377 GAFNHVKKV
+377 GAFNSVKKV
-386 GAKALSG
+386 GAKALSS

-400 VGKSVKGLFK
+400 VGKSVKGLMK
-410 PIANLGKK
+410 PVQNLGKK
-418 IKQTF
+418 ISQTF

-431 ILAAVKALKS
+431 ILAAVKAFKS

-457 NDVKAN
+457 SDVKAN

-481 LMQGVATVSKYV
+481 LMQGLATVSKYV

-503 TYQQAAQATKKLKG
+503 TYQQAANATKKLKG

-551 GVDFS
+551 GVDYS

-563 EYPDWAK
+563 EFPDWAK

-593 SVLTG
+593 SILTG
-598 IPWTDLGRKFSES
+598 IPWTDLGQKFSQS

-659 SAIIDSAYAF
+659 SAIIDSAFAF

-706 TGLLDSLIGFLETV
+706 TGLLDSVISFLETV
-720 DWQAIGEDIYTF
+720 DWQSIGEDIYTF
-732 ISSIDWSGII
+732 LSGIDWSGII
-742 SRLFQALGSLLG
+742 SRLFQVLGSLLG
-754 AAGSLLSG
+754 AAGSLLWG
-762 AIQRVVTSIKEY
+762 AIRTVVTNIKDY
-774 FTKKIEEAGGS
+774 FSKKIEEAGGS
-785 VIGGLWKGI
+785 IIGGLWKGI

-799 NAWEWIKQNIFQPFL
+799 DAWQWIKTNIFQPFL

-838 QGLHDAVSA
+838 QGLHDAVSD
-847 GIEKVKEVFNEVLSA
+847 GIAKIKEVFTEVLTA
-862 IQEIFSDIGE
+862 IKEIFSDIGE

-892 KEKFQDAWDGI
+892 KEKFQDAWNGI

-933 DKFSEAWEAVKKVFS
+933 DQFSQAWEAVKKVFS

-1029 LAVVG
+1029 LAMVG

-1051 LTSMLG
+1051 LTSMMG
-1057 STDPA
+1057 NTDPA
-1062 VLSLLGEILEAI
+1062 VLALLGEILEAI
-1074 KEKRTVVSID
+1074 KEKQTAVSID

>member
-1 MSEAAGGASVGMI
+1 MI

-114 TVSVGYDPEAMSFV
+114 TVSVGYDPEAMSFM

-173 IALTQKHWQ
+173 IALTQKQWQ

-222 GETAKASVAKMADE
+222 GEAAKASVAKMADE

-330 PAESGG
+330 PAES
-336 SVEPPPPQEDESG
+336 
-349 FKDRISKSMESVKSM
+349 VKSV

-370 SIKRTLS
+370 SIKNALS

-393 LRSGFSS
+393 LRSGFSR

-493 AGFIAGLFGQ
+493 AGFIASLFGQ

-539 SNEDSKTDSESS
+539 SGKDDESS
-551 GVDFS
+551 SDS
-556 GLDMSEP
+556 GGIDYSSLDMSEP

-641 AVSGTDWSLIGDT
+641 AVSGTDWALIGDT

-754 AAGSLLSG
+754 AAGSLLWG
-762 AIQRVVTSIKEY
+762 AIRTVVANVKSY
-774 FTKKIEEAGGS
+774 FSKKIEEAGGS
-785 VIGGLWKGI
+785 IIGGLWKGI

-799 NAWEWIKQNIFQPFL
+799 DAWKWIKENIFQPFL

-838 QGLHDAVSA
+838 QGLYNAVSG
-847 GIEKVKEVFNEVLSA
+847 GIEKVKKIFIKILNTIKDVFTGIGGWFKQTFTEVFTNVKAVLQSIISFITSVFAGNWSRAWNSIKKAFQSVWDGMVTVVKIPINLIISA
-862 IQEIFSDIGE
+862 INKMTG
-872 WFSERWD
+872 
-879 DITEAFSDVVSFF
+879 
-892 KEKFQDAWDGI
+892 
-903 VKIFEKPKEFFEQVW
+903 
-918 EDITSCFSGVTTWFK
+918 
-933 DKFSEAWEAVKKVFS
+933 AVES
-948 TGGTIFEGIS
+948 A
-958 EKISSVFKETV
+958 V
-969 NSLIDGINTVV
+969 NSIIDGLNTL
-980 SKPFDAINTALDK
+980 SFDIPDWVPK
-993 LREVSILGSHP
+993 IGGSHFG
-1004 FDWLPTLDIPQIPK
+1004 FDLGHIDIPEIPK

-1029 LAVVG
+1029 LAMVG

-1051 LTSMLG
+1051 LSSMLG
-1057 STDPA
+1057 SADPA
-1062 VLSLLGEILEAI
+1062 VLALLGEILEAI

-1099 AVRV
+1099 TVRV

>member
-1 MSEAAGGASVGMI
+1 MI

-81 YIDDL
+81 YIDNL

-114 TVSVGYDPEAMSFV
+114 TVSVGYDPEAMSFM

-215 QSQYEKL
+215 QSQYDKL
-222 GETAKASVAKMADE
+222 EEVAKASVAKMADE

-259 DPTERIQ
+259 DPAERIQ

-321 EKLQDKANK
+321 EKLEGKANK
-330 PAESGG
+330 PA
-336 SVEPPPPQEDESG
+336 
-349 FKDRISKSMESVKSM
+349 KSVKSM

-370 SIKRTLS
+370 SIKNALS

-493 AGFIAGLFGQ
+493 AGFIASLFGQ

-539 SNEDSKTDSESS
+539 SGKDDESS
-551 GVDFS
+551 SDS
-556 GLDMSEP
+556 GGIDYSSLDMSEP

-641 AVSGTDWSLIGDT
+641 AVSGTDWALIGDT

-732 ISSIDWSGII
+732 ISSIDWSGILGRVA
-742 SRLFQALGSLLG
+742 RLIGSIIGTCWNLALTGVK
-754 AAGSLLSG
+754 AA
-762 AIQRVVTSIKEY
+762 IKGIKDY
-774 FTKKIEEAGGS
+774 FSKKIEEAGGS
-785 VIGGLWKGI
+785 VISGLWKGI
-794 KDAFG
+794 KDALG
-799 NAWEWIKQNIFQPFL
+799 NAWQWIKTNIFQPFL

-838 QGLHDAVSA
+838 QGLYNAVSG
-847 GIEKVKEVFNEVLSA
+847 GIEKVKKIFRKILNTIKDVFTGIGGWFKQTFTEVFTNVKAVLQSIISFITSVFAGNWSSA
-862 IQEIFSDIGE
+862 WNSIKK
-872 WFSERWD
+872 
-879 DITEAFSDVVSFF
+879 AFQSV
-892 KEKFQDAWDGI
+892 WDGMVTV
-903 VKIFEKPKEFFEQVW
+903 VKIP
-918 EDITSCFSGVTTWFK
+918 INL
-933 DKFSEAWEAVKKVFS
+933 
-948 TGGTIFEGIS
+948 I
-958 EKISSVFKETV
+958 ISSINKMTGAVESAV
-969 NSLIDGINTVV
+969 NSIIDGLNTL
-980 SKPFDAINTALDK
+980 SF
-993 LREVSILGSHP
+993 
-1004 FDWLPTLDIPQIPK
+1004 DIPDWVPKIGGSRFGFDLGHIDIPEIPK

-1029 LAVVG
+1029 LAMVG

-1062 VLSLLGEILEAI
+1062 VLALLGEILEAI
-1074 KEKRTVVSID
+1074 KEKQTVVSID

>member
-1 MSEAAGGASVGMI
+1 MGMI

-108 KPSKKT
+108 KPSKKA
-114 TVSVGYDPEAMSFV
+114 TVSVGYDPEAMSFM

-330 PAESGG
+330 PAESL
-336 SVEPPPPQEDESG
+336 
-349 FKDRISKSMESVKSM
+349 KSM

-370 SIKRTLS
+370 SIKSTLS

-641 AVSGTDWSLIGDT
+641 AVSGTDWALIGDT

-706 TGLLDSLIGFLETV
+706 TGLFDTVIGFIETV
-720 DWQAIGEDIYTF
+720 DWVAIGKDIFTF
-732 ISSIDWSGII
+732 IANIDWGGILGRVA
-742 SRLFQALGSLLG
+742 RLIGDIIGTCWRLT
-754 AAGSLLSG
+754 LSG
-762 AIQRVVTSIKEY
+762 VKAAIKGIKEY

-799 NAWEWIKQNIFQPFL
+799 NAWEWIKVNIFQPFL

-838 QGLHDAVSA
+838 QGLYNAVSS
-847 GIEKVKEVFNEVLSA
+847 GIEKVKKIFRKILNTIKDVFTGIGGWFKQTFTEVFTNVKAVLQSIISFITSVFAGNWSSAWNSIKKAFQSVWDGMVTVVKIPINLIISA
-862 IQEIFSDIGE
+862 INKMTG
-872 WFSERWD
+872 
-879 DITEAFSDVVSFF
+879 
-892 KEKFQDAWDGI
+892 
-903 VKIFEKPKEFFEQVW
+903 
-918 EDITSCFSGVTTWFK
+918 
-933 DKFSEAWEAVKKVFS
+933 AVES
-948 TGGTIFEGIS
+948 A
-958 EKISSVFKETV
+958 V
-969 NSLIDGINTVV
+969 NSIIDGLNTL
-980 SKPFDAINTALDK
+980 SFDIPDWVPK
-993 LREVSILGSHP
+993 IGGSHFG
-1004 FDWLPTLDIPQIPK
+1004 FDLGHIDIPEIPK

-1029 LAVVG
+1029 LAMVG

-1074 KEKRTVVSID
+1074 KDKRTVVSID
-1084 SNAIGRASAAYTHGK
+1084 SDAIGRASTTYTHGK
-1099 AVRV
+1099 AVRI

>member
-36 QPVEDMRQQISKGVQ
+36 QPVEDMRQQISKGMQ

-128 EEYGEKLKAKA
+128 EEYGEKMKAKA

-222 GETAKASVAKMADE
+222 EEAAKASVAKMADE

-308 NAENRLISLQSQY
+308 NTENRLISLQSQY
-321 EKLQDKANK
+321 DKLGDKANK
-330 PAESGG
+330 PA
-336 SVEPPPPQEDESG
+336 
-349 FKDRISKSMESVKSM
+349 KSVKSM

-377 GAFNHVKKV
+377 GAFKHVKKV

-393 LRSGFSS
+393 MRSGFSS

-539 SNEDSKTDSESS
+539 SNDDSKTDSESS

-641 AVSGTDWSLIGDT
+641 AVSGTDWALIGDT

-706 TGLLDSLIGFLETV
+706 TGLFDTVIGFIETV
-720 DWQAIGEDIYTF
+720 DWVAIGKDILTF
-732 ISSIDWSGII
+732 IVNIDWGGILGRVA
-742 SRLFQALGSLLG
+742 RLIGDIIG
-754 AAGSLLSG
+754 ASWRLTLSG
-762 AIQRVVTSIKEY
+762 VKAAIKGIKEY

-799 NAWEWIKQNIFQPFL
+799 NAWEWIKVNIFQPFL

-824 SPSTVMAEMGDYII
+824 SPSTVMEEMGDYII

-933 DKFSEAWEAVKKVFS
+933 DQFSEAWEAVKKVFS
-948 TGGTIFEGIS
+948 TGGAIFEGIS

-1029 LAVVG
+1029 LAMVG

-1074 KEKRTVVSID
+1074 KDKRTVVSID
-1084 SNAIGRASAAYTHGK
+1084 SNAIGRASTTYTHGK
-1099 AVRV
+1099 TVRI

>member
-22 TIGKQLEAIKASIK
+22 TIGKQLDAIKASIK

-71 VKKTTEQTTD
+71 VKKTTERTKD

-114 TVSVGYDPEAMSFV
+114 AVSVGYDPGAMSFV

-215 QSQYEKL
+215 QSQYDKL
-222 GETAKASVAKMADE
+222 GEAAKASVAKMADE

-321 EKLQDKANK
+321 DKLEDKANK
-330 PAESGG
+330 PA
-336 SVEPPPPQEDESG
+336 
-349 FKDRISKSMESVKSM
+349 KSVKSM

-386 GAKALSG
+386 GAKAMSG

-539 SNEDSKTDSESS
+539 SNDDSKTDSESS

-563 EYPDWAK
+563 EYPDWSK

-641 AVSGTDWSLIGDT
+641 AVSGTDWALIGDT

-706 TGLLDSLIGFLETV
+706 TGLLDTVIGFIETV
-720 DWQAIGEDIYTF
+720 DWMAIGKDIFTF
-732 ISSIDWSGII
+732 IANIDWGGILGRVA
-742 SRLFQALGSLLG
+742 RLIGDIIGTCWRLA
-754 AAGSLLSG
+754 LSG
-762 AIQRVVTSIKEY
+762 VKAAIKGIKEY

-799 NAWEWIKQNIFQPFL
+799 NAWEWIKVNIFQPFL

-838 QGLHDAVSA
+838 QGLYNAVSG
-847 GIEKVKEVFNEVLSA
+847 GIEKVKKIFRKILNTIKDVFTGIGGWFKQTFTEVFTNVKAVLQSIISFITSVFAGNWSSAWNSIKKAFQSVWDGMVTVVKIPINLIISA
-862 IQEIFSDIGE
+862 INKMTG
-872 WFSERWD
+872 
-879 DITEAFSDVVSFF
+879 
-892 KEKFQDAWDGI
+892 
-903 VKIFEKPKEFFEQVW
+903 
-918 EDITSCFSGVTTWFK
+918 
-933 DKFSEAWEAVKKVFS
+933 AVES
-948 TGGTIFEGIS
+948 A
-958 EKISSVFKETV
+958 V
-969 NSLIDGINTVV
+969 NSIIDGLNTL
-980 SKPFDAINTALDK
+980 SFDIPDWVPK
-993 LREVSILGSHP
+993 IGGSHFG
-1004 FDWLPTLDIPQIPK
+1004 FDLGHIDIPEIPK

-1029 LAVVG
+1029 LAMVG

-1074 KEKRTVVSID
+1074 KDKRTVVSID
-1084 SNAIGRASAAYTHGK
+1084 SDAIGRASTTYTHGK
-1099 AVRV
+1099 AVRI

>member
-22 TIGKQLEAIKASIK
+22 TIGKQLDAIKASIK

-71 VKKTTEQTTD
+71 VKKTTERTTD

-114 TVSVGYDPEAMSFV
+114 TVSVGYDPEAMSFM

-173 IALTQKHWQ
+173 IALTQKQWQ

-222 GETAKASVAKMADE
+222 GEAAKASVAKMADE

-330 PAESGG
+330 PAESL
-336 SVEPPPPQEDESG
+336 
-349 FKDRISKSMESVKSM
+349 KSM

-393 LRSGFSS
+393 LRSGFSR

-503 TYQQAAQATKKLKG
+503 TYQQAANATKKLKG

-539 SNEDSKTDSESS
+539 SGKDDESS
-551 GVDFS
+551 SDS
-556 GLDMSEP
+556 GGIDYSSLDMSEP

-641 AVSGTDWSLIGDT
+641 AVSGTDWALIGDT

-687 AFFAGIDW
+687 AFFAGVDW

-720 DWQAIGEDIYTF
+720 DWRAIGEDIYTF

-742 SRLFQALGSLLG
+742 SRLFRVLGSLLG
-754 AAGSLLSG
+754 AAGSLLWG
-762 AIQRVVTSIKEY
+762 AIRTVVANVKSY
-774 FTKKIEEAGGS
+774 FSKKIEEAGGS
-785 VIGGLWKGI
+785 IIGGLWKGI

-799 NAWEWIKQNIFQPFL
+799 DAWKWIKENIFQPFL

-838 QGLHDAVSA
+838 QGLYNAVSG
-847 GIEKVKEVFNEVLSA
+847 GIEKVKKIFIKILNTIKDVFTGIGGWFKQTFTEVFTNVKAVLQSIISFITSVFAGNWSRAWNSIKKAFQSVWDGMVTVVKIPINLIISA
-862 IQEIFSDIGE
+862 INKMTG
-872 WFSERWD
+872 
-879 DITEAFSDVVSFF
+879 
-892 KEKFQDAWDGI
+892 
-903 VKIFEKPKEFFEQVW
+903 
-918 EDITSCFSGVTTWFK
+918 
-933 DKFSEAWEAVKKVFS
+933 AVES
-948 TGGTIFEGIS
+948 A
-958 EKISSVFKETV
+958 V
-969 NSLIDGINTVV
+969 NSIIDGLNTL
-980 SKPFDAINTALDK
+980 SFDIPDWVPK
-993 LREVSILGSHP
+993 IGGSHFG
-1004 FDWLPTLDIPQIPK
+1004 FDLGHIDIPEIPK

-1029 LAVVG
+1029 LAMVG

-1051 LTSMLG
+1051 LSSMLG
-1057 STDPA
+1057 SADPA
-1062 VLSLLGEILEAI
+1062 VLALLGEILEAI

>member
-71 VKKTTEQTTD
+71 VKKTTERTTD

-108 KPSKKT
+108 KPSQKT

-128 EEYGEKLKAKA
+128 EEYGEKMKAKA

-215 QSQYEKL
+215 QSQYDKL
-222 GETAKASVAKMADE
+222 EEAAKASVAKMADE

-321 EKLQDKANK
+321 DKLGDKANK
-330 PAESGG
+330 PA
-336 SVEPPPPQEDESG
+336 
-349 FKDRISKSMESVKSM
+349 KSVKSM

-423 KRVFLFAG
+423 KREFLFAG

-539 SNEDSKTDSESS
+539 SNDDSKTDSESS

-641 AVSGTDWSLIGDT
+641 AVSGTDWALIGDT

-706 TGLLDSLIGFLETV
+706 TGLLDTVIGFIETV
-720 DWQAIGEDIYTF
+720 DWMAIGKDIFTF
-732 ISSIDWSGII
+732 IANIDWGGILGRVA
-742 SRLFQALGSLLG
+742 RLIGDIIGTCWRLT
-754 AAGSLLSG
+754 LSG
-762 AIQRVVTSIKEY
+762 VKAAIKGIKEY

-799 NAWEWIKQNIFQPFL
+799 NAWEWIKVNIFQPFL

-862 IQEIFSDIGE
+862 IQGIFSDIGE
-872 WFSERWD
+872 WFGERWD

-933 DKFSEAWEAVKKVFS
+933 DQFSEAWEAVKKVFS
-948 TGGTIFEGIS
+948 TGGAIFEGIS

-1029 LAVVG
+1029 LAMVG

-1051 LTSMLG
+1051 LTSMLASMLG

-1074 KEKRTVVSID
+1074 KDKRTVVSID
-1084 SNAIGRASAAYTHGK
+1084 SNAIGRAGTTYTHGK
-1099 AVRV
+1099 AVRI

>member
-173 IALTQKHWQ
+173 IALTQKQWQ

-222 GETAKASVAKMADE
+222 GEAAKASVAKMADE

-330 PAESGG
+330 PAESL
-336 SVEPPPPQEDESG
+336 
-349 FKDRISKSMESVKSM
+349 KSM

-393 LRSGFSS
+393 LRSGFSR

-503 TYQQAAQATKKLKG
+503 TYQQAANATKKLKG

-539 SNEDSKTDSESS
+539 SGKDDESS
-551 GVDFS
+551 SDS
-556 GLDMSEP
+556 GGIDYSSLDMSEP

-641 AVSGTDWSLIGDT
+641 AVSGTDWALIGDT

-687 AFFAGIDW
+687 AFFAGVDW

-720 DWQAIGEDIYTF
+720 DWRAIGEDIYTF

-742 SRLFQALGSLLG
+742 SRLFRVLGSLLG
-754 AAGSLLSG
+754 AAGSLLWG
-762 AIQRVVTSIKEY
+762 AIRTVVANVKSY
-774 FTKKIEEAGGS
+774 FSKKIEEAGGS
-785 VIGGLWKGI
+785 IIGGLWKGI

-799 NAWEWIKQNIFQPFL
+799 DAWKWIKENIFQPFL

-838 QGLHDAVSA
+838 QGLYNAVSG
-847 GIEKVKEVFNEVLSA
+847 GIEKVKKIFIKILNTIKDVFTGIGGWFKQTFTEVFTNVKAVLQSIISFITSVFAGNWSRAWNSIKKAFQSVWDGMVTVVKIPINLIISA
-862 IQEIFSDIGE
+862 INKMTG
-872 WFSERWD
+872 
-879 DITEAFSDVVSFF
+879 
-892 KEKFQDAWDGI
+892 
-903 VKIFEKPKEFFEQVW
+903 
-918 EDITSCFSGVTTWFK
+918 
-933 DKFSEAWEAVKKVFS
+933 AVES
-948 TGGTIFEGIS
+948 A
-958 EKISSVFKETV
+958 V
-969 NSLIDGINTVV
+969 NSIIDGLNTL
-980 SKPFDAINTALDK
+980 SFDIPDWVPK
-993 LREVSILGSHP
+993 IGGSHFG
-1004 FDWLPTLDIPQIPK
+1004 FDLGHIDIPEIPK

-1029 LAVVG
+1029 LAMVG

-1051 LTSMLG
+1051 LSSMLG
-1057 STDPA
+1057 SADPA
-1062 VLSLLGEILEAI
+1062 VLALLGEILEAI